1 MADEAE
7 VPSYAEHNSMLVA
20 ADSANLAA
28 GSQRSFVQNA
38 GDFLTTSL
46 YSGFASIYNTGAN
59 WVNASQIDVLK
70 NLEENDAHAAEFYKE
85 NRNAADITGF
95 LAGSFV
101 PGGIAIKGMQLAKLG
116 VFGSTFGRAVGF
128 ASSKQTMALNAALEE
143 LAAPGGTV
151 FNQITRNKL
160 AATAWATADQTINV
174 AAMQTAVSL
183 TMKQSPMLEHDDWVD
198 VGKNIVF
205 SSMAFGAV
213 GGLVEH
219 LVMGSVMKSA
229 MQAISQSQRNYD
241 LLTLV
246 QGNLPGGDK
255 AYQLAR
261 SILELPE
268 KGLDIPFSYTL
279 KGEKVIR
286 TLPTTELLE
295 KTAKSTADA
304 GWLKFAEGINDLS
317 GGDAVIGNR
326 FAKFMQDTI
335 ISGKAAGKSKDDIL
349 EDISDRL
356 FSVARV
362 TRVSEDS
369 AQNLDDVFYLAK
381 TFPKEKI
388 PQVKSVDDLLAVV
401 ASRAPT
407 ALEDGTP
414 NLVSKFPYKIV
425 GDTSQMQ
432 IGRVTLDVGGE
443 SVASTLPHFGT
454 LDDAWKAGVDAV
466 VLDNGTL
473 RINPKSAN
481 FTQFTKGDPI
491 LRNRQFLNFQTGA
504 QGSTVFPTIAD
515 IATPAEKLAVKYL
528 NGKPVVVAGSR
539 AFAQTEMNPWKL
551 TDMDSLKA
559 SARYVWANSQ
569 NLEAV
574 PARISETDIPLLE
587 RIYQDGAKKWKGVEL
602 LDEDG
607 GIKTVEQITDFG
619 KWLKNQKLQ
628 ILQKHLAETPKGE
641 DLSLMGVKLN
651 ADPRWIQ
658 QAIENGFQDSAQL
671 DKGFSL
677 ALDASLQPANAEV
690 VWDFGQS
697 IELSKK
703 LLQAQGIPQKGLLPK
718 ATYMVQQLPAGANNV
733 IYGNITHAYNVKVAT
748 DQLKS
753 AFAAVM
759 GEDAAK
765 FLELDAN
772 VATKMA
778 DQAGSGPSL
787 LKFSNADYNDP
798 LRLWSQHTGALVNR
812 IGKDRANAAL
822 TEFQDMFI
830 ALSQPENKA
839 AAAELGTLTTALR
852 RSADDFGFDATN
864 PKLLINKD
872 ARTTT
877 KGGGWTLDAEKAKAL
892 EAEGRIAKYTI
903 ENDLAAQ
910 IAGKFVAHNE
920 SIIGQQKVLTA
931 ARGYLLDRDPW
942 VMRPPSIDTGR
953 YPFYAFVR
961 MKAERLNGDS
971 QVSMITA
978 RTADELRARAAK
990 VPDEYQVIFKD
1001 DSVSYHKA
1009 IGDYDYQL
1017 TLKDVR
1023 IDSTLQ
1029 RKGVLGDFFPETAAP
1044 NVLDDYVNAI
1054 QKKELGLLRW
1064 SVETRY
1070 AQTFA
1075 ELRSLGAQF
1084 EKVATSKT
1092 GDIFQKFRSQAT
1104 DPFNEYIKTALD
1116 ISKRSEYTLLH
1127 EANEFT
1133 EALGKS
1139 AYRIFET
1146 NKEKA
1151 LQKLIPWEEA
1161 NDLSRKYGL
1170 QGPYVD
1176 EAAYYLANKPETRNI
1191 AREFVSKANMFMV
1204 NLNLRLDFA
1213 QSLINVISTPVL
1225 ASSEFG
1231 DLKKAAVGI
1240 ATTKLPGTDVEIPS
1254 LIKAAGTAISNFWG
1268 PEKAALIE
1276 RYRSINAIKDT
1287 LSIYHDMIDAFS
1299 YKPFAKVGEIS
1310 AAANRGIELGS
1321 KITGNNWAEQ
1331 FTRFVSADVARQ
1343 ITEPLVVKGAMSLA
1357 EQDAYIGVYV
1367 NRVQGNYIASQRPI
1381 LFQGVL
1387 GSAVSLFQ
1395 TYQFNLLQQL
1405 FRHVGERDTKA
1416 ALVMMG
1422 MQGSLYGLNGIPF
1435 FEAVNTHLIGN
1446 STLNPEHRDIASTA
1460 ATVSKAVTDSRDMGN
1475 WLMYGTASAF
1485 PLFSSKS
1492 PALYTRGD
1500 INPRHIS
1507 IIPISPLD
1515 VPAVDGS
1522 IRFIKNL
1529 LDMGEKMAV
1538 GLKMSNPNM
1547 IKTAFL
1553 EGLEH
1558 NNINRPLAGIA
1569 QVFQGYDTTS
1579 KASLIS
1585 ASNDF
1590 FSISTLARVGG
1601 AKPMDESLAL
1611 NSLFR
1616 LKSYE
1621 AADTA
1626 RINDLGEA
1634 VKTRLRKNQVPSQ
1647 AELEDFQLQYAKAGG
1662 RIENYFK
1669 AVQTWS
1675 KDANSSTVNAMLD
1688 QHKTSYSKRLSE
1700 IMGATRLPDFRSQP
1714 PAAPIVSAAAAG
1726 TPSGTPDMQPSLA
1739 AGGLPVEVQ

>member
-1 MADEAE
+1 MAD
-7 VPSYAEHNSMLVA
+7 PTSYADHNPFLVA
-20 ADSANLAA
+20 TDSANLAA
-28 GSQRSFVQNA
+28 GSERSFVQNA
-38 GDFLTTSL
+38 GDFLYTSL
-46 YSGFASIYNTGAN
+46 YSGFASIYNTGAS
-59 WVNASQIDVLK
+59 WAGADKIDVLK
-70 NLEENDAHAAEFYKE
+70 NLEENDAHAGQFYRE
-85 NRNAADITGF
+85 NKNAADVTGF
-95 LAGSFV
+95 IAGSFV
-101 PGGIAIKGMQLAKLG
+101 PGGIALKGMQLARLG
-116 VFGSTFGRAVGF
+116 VFGGSFARAAGV
-128 ASSKQTMALNAALEE
+128 ASSRQTLALNAALEE

-151 FNQITRNKL
+151 FGQITRNKL
-160 AATAWATADQTINV
+160 AATAWGTADQIINV
-174 AAMQTAVSL
+174 AAMETAVSL
-183 TMKQSPMLEHDDWVD
+183 TMKQSPLLEKDDWLD
-198 VGKNIVF
+198 VGKNIVM
-205 SSMAFGAV
+205 SSLAFGAV

-219 LVMGSVMKSA
+219 LVMGTVQRSA
-229 MQAISQSQRNYD
+229 MQAISQNQRNYD
-241 LLTLV
+241 MLTLV

-261 SILELPE
+261 SILDLPE

-279 KGEKVIR
+279 KGEKVSLN
-286 TLPTTELLE
+286 LPTTALLE
-295 KTAKSTADA
+295 KSAKDTANA
-304 GWLKFAEGINDLS
+304 GWLKFAEGMNELS

-335 ISGKAAGKSKDDIL
+335 VSGKAAGRGKDEIL

-356 FSVARV
+356 FSVARISRV
-362 TRVSEDS
+362 TEDS
-369 AQNLDDVFYLAK
+369 AQSLDDIFYLAK

-388 PQVKSVDDLLAVV
+388 PQVNNVEDLLAVV

-407 ALEDGTP
+407 ALDDGTP
-414 NLVSKFPYKIV
+414 NLVSKYPYKII
-425 GDTSQMQ
+425 GDTSKIQ
-432 IGRVTLDVGGE
+432 IGRVTPLGVGDDT
-443 SVASTLPHFGT
+443 VASTLHHFDT
-454 LDDAWKAGVDAV
+454 LENAWKAGVDAV

-473 RINPKSAN
+473 RINPKSVN

-504 QGSTVFPTIAD
+504 QSAVVFPTMAD
-515 IATPAEKLAVKYL
+515 IATPAAQLIVKHV
-528 NGKPVVVAGSR
+528 NGKQVVMAGER
-539 AFAQTEMNPWKL
+539 AFAQAEMKVWKL
-551 TDMDSLKA
+551 EELDSLSA
-559 SARYVWANSQ
+559 SARYTWANPQ
-569 NLEAV
+569 HLEAV

-587 RIYQDGAKKWKGVEL
+587 RIYQDGARKWKGVEL
-602 LDEDG
+602 IDEDG
-607 GIKTVEQITDFG
+607 AVKTVEQIMDFG

-628 ILQKHLAETPKGE
+628 MLQEHLAKTPKGE

-651 ADPRWIQ
+651 TDPRWIQ
-658 QAIENGFQDSAQL
+658 SAIEHGFEDVAQL

-677 ALDASLQPANAEV
+677 ALDASLSPANAEV
-690 VWDFGQS
+690 IWDFAKS
-697 IELSKK
+697 IELSKN
-703 LLQAQGIPQKGLLPK
+703 LLQAQGIPQKGKVPAK
-718 ATYMVQQLPAGANNV
+718 STYMIQTLPAGANNV

-759 GEDAAK
+759 GDDAIK
-765 FLELDAN
+765 FLELNEN

-787 LKFSNADYNDP
+787 LSFSNADYKDP

-822 TEFQDMFI
+822 TEFQDMFVS
-830 ALSQPENKA
+830 LSQVENKA
-839 AAAELGTLTTALR
+839 AAAELGILTTALR
-852 RSADDFGFDATN
+852 RSADDFGFDAAN

-872 ARTTT
+872 AR
-877 KGGGWTLDAEKAKAL
+877 KAVQDGGWTLDVEKAKAL
-892 EAEGRIAKYTI
+892 EAEGRVAKYTI

-910 IAGKFVAHNE
+910 IAGKFIEHNGR
-920 SIIGQQKVLTA
+920 IIEQQKVLTA
-931 ARGYLLDRDPW
+931 ARGYMLDRDPW
-942 VMRPPSIDTGR
+942 VMHPPSIDTGR

-961 MKAERLNGDS
+961 MKGERLNGDS

-990 VPDEYQVIFKD
+990 VPDDYQVIFKD

-1044 NVLDDYVNAI
+1044 NVLDDYINAI

-1075 ELRSLGAQF
+1075 ELRSLSAQF

-1146 NKEKA
+1146 NKDKA

-1161 NDLSRKYGL
+1161 NDLSRKYGI

-1213 QSLINVISTPVL
+1213 QSLVNVISTPVL

-1231 DLKKAAVGI
+1231 DLKRAAIGI
-1240 ATTKLPGTDVEIPS
+1240 ATTRLPGTDVEIPS
-1254 LIKAAGTAISNFWG
+1254 LMKAAGQAISNFWG

-1276 RYRSINAIKDT
+1276 RYRSTNAIKDT
-1287 LSIYHDMIDAFS
+1287 LSIYHDMIDHFS
-1299 YKPFAKVGEIS
+1299 YKPYLKAGEIT
-1310 AAANRGIELGS
+1310 AAANRGVELGS

-1331 FTRFVSADVARQ
+1331 FTRFVSADIARQ
-1343 ITEPLVVKGAMSLA
+1343 ITEPLVIKKAMTLA

-1405 FRHVGERDTKA
+1405 FRHIGERDTKA

-1435 FEAVNTHLIGN
+1435 FDAVNTHLIGN
-1446 STLNPEHRDIASTA
+1446 SSLNPQHRDIASTA
-1460 ATVSKAVTDSRDMGN
+1460 ATVSKAVTDSQDMGN

-1507 IIPISPLD
+1507 IIPITPLD

-1522 IRFIKNL
+1522 IRFVKNL
-1529 LDMGEKMAV
+1529 LDMSQKIGV
-1538 GLKMSNPNM
+1538 GLKMGNGDM
-1547 IKTAFL
+1547 LKAAFL

-1569 QVFQGYDTTS
+1569 QVFQGYSTTS
-1579 KASLIS
+1579 KGSLIA

-1590 FSISTLARVGG
+1590 FSISTLARVTG

-1647 AELEDFQLQYAKAGG
+1647 EELEAFQLQYAKAGG
-1662 RIENYFK
+1662 RVENYFK
-1669 AVQTWS
+1669 AIQTWS
-1675 KDANSSTVNAMLD
+1675 KDANSSTVNKLLA
-1688 QHKTSYSKRLSE
+1688 QHQTSYSRRLSE
-1700 IMGATRLPDFRSQP
+1700 IMGATKLPDFRNQP
-1714 PAAPIVSAAAAG
+1714 PAGAESAAALD
-1726 TPSGTPDMQPSLA
+1726 TSSGTPDMQPSA
-1739 AGGLPVEVQ
+1739 EAGVVPAEVQ